1 MLCFLKI
8 PSKSLLLQS
17 IYKEQHLDLLE
28 LRSFSNS
35 QSQMVKNQYQIKVS
49 TSVICWI
56 IPTKNSHSHTIACD
70 SCKVIRFIVD
80 FGQASSKMEVL
91 IVCLLRKHKQ
101 AVCVKRAVFLR
112 CDVKASER
120 QSFSLGR
127 LTQSLKPLLSVY
139 FTGLKHYL

>member
-1 MLCFLKI
+1 MLCFFKI

-35 QSQMVKNQYQIKVS
+35 QSQMVKNQYQIKES

-56 IPTKNSHSHTIACD
+56 ISTKNSHSHTIDCD
-70 SCKVIRFIVD
+70 SCKVIRLIVD

-91 IVCLLRKHKQ
+91 IVCLPEKAQIGYLCEESYLSTVWCEGFREAK
-101 AVCVKRAVFLR
+101 FLSR
-112 CDVKASER
+112 WTDTV
-120 QSFSLGR
+120 
-127 LTQSLKPLLSVY
+127 LKISIY
-139 FTGLKHYL
+139 FIGLKHYL